1 MKKLLAIILSVAMLL
16 SLVACGGTAPEAG
29 GEAGAPAEEM
39 GLVGFCSV
47 SLSESIY
54 VLTQE
59 ALENI
64 FEGKAKVQTVS
75 CDNDSAT
82 QISQIKTFVTMGAD
96 LIIIN
101 PTDIDAL
108 ADAIKEA
115 HEAGV
120 KVYINGATSK
130 SLSEEYYDCCTV
142 SNEYLIGAYVA
153 LIAKNWIEAHADELT
168 AANPNWEVA
177 FLQSSLSEE
186 TLERSAGEMAILEP
200 YLKDY
205 EGNYIDISGNVVD
218 EANKVENPAYCKIAA
233 DRYKGVIVEQDQT
246 NGGLNVANIL
256 TTNPNTRVFIA
267 YNSLASTQGGQYIVD
282 NYPDQI
288 NEFAFFSSGVMGNEA
303 DYMVGAVS
311 ATDGVTPSVMRGACQ
326 FGVSAAGGEVADSVA
341 NTAYAIMYGTEG
353 VDYVKNN
360 IDGIAAWWT
369 VDEAWGNGT
378 AHVAH
383 FNILSGA
390 TVQAFDPIGAL
401 TDENTVTYWNSKDG
415 FVEKEAAAAQDA
427 PTEDAPAA
435 EAPAGSAAAVV
446 AGEYTYMETTPFGE
460 IKWTVTLNEDGTA
473 VVAQPENEGMGNPT
487 WTAVWTDNGD
497 GTFTTSECVG
507 DGPQIAGFWE
517 NNAIV
522 WQLLNDNC
530 TVPVKADDYAAHVDA
545 HGIPAGEATASGA
558 PVAAGE
564 YVYMETTPFGE
575 IKWTVTLNEDGTA
588 IVAQPENEGMGN
600 PTWTA
605 VWTDNGDGTF
615 TTSECVGDGP
625 QIAGFWENN
634 SIVWQLLN
642 ENCTVPVKADDY
654 AAHVDAHGIP
664 TGEVAASGTPV
675 AAGEYTYMEPTPFG
689 EIKWTVT
696 LNEDGTAIVAQ
707 PENEG
712 MGNPTWTAVW
722 TDNGDGTF
730 TTAECVGDGPQI
742 ASFWKDNSITWT
754 DNGDGTVTPVE

>member
-1 MKKLLAIILSVAMLL
+1 MKKLLAVILAFAMLL
-16 SLVACGGTAPEAG
+16 SLAACGQQGEDPAATG
-29 GEAGAPAEEM
+29 GEEEL
-39 GLVGFCSV
+39 GLIGFCSV

-59 ALENI
+59 ALEAK
-64 FEGKAKVQTVS
+64 FEGKAVVQTVS

-96 LIIIN
+96 MIIIN

-108 ADAIKEA
+108 SDAIIEA
-115 HEAGV
+115 HNAGV
-120 KVYINGATSK
+120 KVYINGATSD
-130 SLSEEYYDCCTV
+130 SLSDEYYDCCTV

-218 EANKVENPAYCKIAA
+218 EANKVENPAYCQIAA
-233 DRYKGVIVEQDQT
+233 ERYKGVIVEQDQT

-288 NEFAFFSSGVMGNEA
+288 DEFAFFSSGVMGNEA

-311 ATDGVTPSVMRGACQ
+311 DTDGVTPSVMRGACQ

-369 VDEAWGNGT
+369 VDEEWGNGT
-378 AHVAH
+378 ASVAH

-401 TDENTVTYWNSKDG
+401 TDENTVIYWNSKDG
-415 FVEKEAAAAQDA
+415 FIVEEAPVDDVPVVDEPNVTPGAYTYEYEGQGGLETAEFDLADDGTCKFYLPGHPFITDEYAGTYTREGNVVTITGLKHVDPASPYQIPGLWDFIDAATGDATITVNDKDGTFVPGAAAA
-427 PTEDAPAA
+427 PAA
-435 EAPAGSAAAVV
+435 VAVT
-446 AGEYTYMETTPFGE
+446 AGEYTYLEATPFGE
-460 IKWTVTLNEDGTA
+460 MKWVITLNEDGTA
-473 VVAQPENEGMGNPT
+473 VFGQPENAGMGNPT

-497 GTFTTSECVG
+497 GTFTTAECVG
-507 DGPQIAGFWE
+507 DGPQIAF
-517 NNAIV
+517 
-522 WQLLNDNC
+522 
-530 TVPVKADDYAAHVDA
+530 
-545 HGIPAGEATASGA
+545 
-558 PVAAGE
+558 
-564 YVYMETTPFGE
+564 
-575 IKWTVTLNEDGTA
+575 
-588 IVAQPENEGMGN
+588 
-600 PTWTA
+600 
-605 VWTDNGDGTF
+605 
-615 TTSECVGDGP
+615 
-625 QIAGFWENN
+625 FWENN

-642 ENCTVPVKADDY
+642 DNCAVPVKADDY

-664 TGEVAASGTPV
+664 TGETAAAGI
-675 AAGEYTYMEPTPFG
+675 AAGEYTFMETTPYG
-689 EIKWTVT
+689 EMKWVVT

-707 PENEG
+707 PENAG

-742 ASFWKDNSITWT
+742 ASFWNNNSITWIN
-754 DNGDGTVTPVE
+754 NGDGTVTPVGYNG

>member
-1 MKKLLAIILSVAMLL
+1 MKKLLAIILAFAMVL
-16 SLVACGGTAPEAG
+16 SLAACGGTAPEAS
-29 GEAGAPAEEM
+29 EAGSEAAEGEL

-64 FEGKAKVQTVS
+64 FEGKAVVQTVS

-96 LIIIN
+96 LIVIN

-108 ADAIKEA
+108 SDAIKEA

-130 SLSEEYYDCCTV
+130 NLSEEYYDCCTV

-168 AANPNWEVA
+168 AANPDWEVA

-205 EGNYIDISGNVVD
+205 EGNYIDVSGNVVD
-218 EANKVENPAYCKIAA
+218 EANKVENPAYCQIAA
-233 DRYKGVIVEQDQT
+233 ERYNGVIVEQDQT

-303 DYMVGAVS
+303 DYMVGSVS

-341 NTAYAIMYGTEG
+341 NTAYAIMYGEEG

-401 TDENTVTYWNSKDG
+401 TDKNTVTYWNSKDG
-415 FVEKEAAAAQDA
+415 FVEAAAAQDA
-427 PTEDAPAA
+427 PAEEAPAADAPAV
-435 EAPAGSAAAVV
+435 EAPANAAPVP
-446 AGEYTYMETTPFGE
+446 AGEYTYLEATPFGE
-460 IKWTVTLNEDGTA
+460 MKWVITLNEDGTA
-473 VVAQPENEGMGNPT
+473 VFGQPENEGMGNPS
-487 WTAVWTDNGD
+487 WTAVWSDNGD
-497 GTFTTSECVG
+497 GTFTTAECVG
-507 DGPQIAGFWE
+507 EGPQIAAFWE
-517 NNAIV
+517 NNSIV

-530 TVPVKADDYAAHVDA
+530 AVPVKADDYAAHVDA
-545 HGIPAGEATASGA
+545 HGIPAGEATASGV

-564 YVYMETTPFGE
+564 YTFMETTPFGE
-575 IKWTVTLNEDGTA
+575 MKWTVTLNEDGTA
-588 IVAQPENEGMGN
+588 VVAQPENAGMGN
-600 PTWTA
+600 PSWTA

-615 TTSECVGDGP
+615 
-625 QIAGFWENN
+625 I
-634 SIVWQLLN
+634 
-642 ENCTVPVKADDY
+642 
-654 AAHVDAHGIP
+654 
-664 TGEVAASGTPV
+664 
-675 AAGEYTYMEPTPFG
+675 
-689 EIKWTVT
+689 
-696 LNEDGTAIVAQ
+696 
-707 PENEG
+707 
-712 MGNPTWTAVW
+712 
-722 TDNGDGTF
+722 
-730 TTAECVGDGPQI
+730 TAECVGEGPQI
-742 ASFWKDNSITWT
+742 ASFWNNNSITWT
-754 DNGDGTVTPVE
+754 NNGDGTVTPVGYTD

>member
-1 MKKLLAIILSVAMLL
+1 MKKLLAIILSLAMLL
-16 SLVACGGTAPEAG
+16 SLAACGGTAPEAG
-29 GEAGAPAEEM
+29 GEAAESGEEL

-64 FEGKAKVQTVS
+64 FEGKTVVQTVS

-96 LIIIN
+96 LIVIN
-101 PTDIDAL
+101 PTDVDAL
-108 ADAIKEA
+108 SDAIMEA
-115 HEAGV
+115 HNAGV
-120 KVYINGATSK
+120 KVYINGATSD

-168 AANPNWEVA
+168 AANPNWEVS

-205 EGNYIDISGNVVD
+205 EGNYIDVSGNVVD
-218 EANKVENPAYCKIAA
+218 EANKVENPAYCQIAA
-233 DRYKGVIVEQDQT
+233 ERYNGVVVEQDQT

-303 DYMVGAVS
+303 DYMVGSVS

-341 NTAYAIMYGTEG
+341 NTAYAIMYGEEG

-378 AHVAH
+378 ASVAH

-390 TVQAFDPIGAL
+390 TVQAFDPIEAL

-415 FVEKEAAAAQDA
+415 FVENASAEAET
-427 PTEDAPAA
+427 PVEDAPADVVPGTYTYDYEGMGGTETA
-435 EAPAGSAAAVV
+435 QIVLGDDGIATFSLPGNAMITDVYQAPYTREGNVVTITGFKNVDEASPYPVPGLWDFIDSTTGDCTITVNDNDGTFVPGAVAAAAVA
-446 AGEYTYMETTPFGE
+446 AGEYTFMEATPFGE
-460 IKWTVTLNEDGTA
+460 MKWTVTLNEDGTA
-473 VVAQPENEGMGNPT
+473 RFGQPENESMGNPM
-487 WTAVWTDNGD
+487 WDAVWTDHGD
-497 GTFTTSECVG
+497 STFTTSEAVG
-507 DGPQIAGFWE
+507 DGPQIA
-517 NNAIV
+517 
-522 WQLLNDNC
+522 D
-530 TVPVKADDYAAHVDA
+530 
-545 HGIPAGEATASGA
+545 
-558 PVAAGE
+558 
-564 YVYMETTPFGE
+564 
-575 IKWTVTLNEDGTA
+575 
-588 IVAQPENEGMGN
+588 
-600 PTWTA
+600 
-605 VWTDNGDGTF
+605 
-615 TTSECVGDGP
+615 
-625 QIAGFWENN
+625 
-634 SIVWQLLN
+634 
-642 ENCTVPVKADDY
+642 
-654 AAHVDAHGIP
+654 
-664 TGEVAASGTPV
+664 
-675 AAGEYTYMEPTPFG
+675 
-689 EIKWTVT
+689 
-696 LNEDGTAIVAQ
+696 
-707 PENEG
+707 
-712 MGNPTWTAVW
+712 
-722 TDNGDGTF
+722 
-730 TTAECVGDGPQI
+730 
-742 ASFWKDNSITWT
+742 FWKDNSITWI
-754 DNGDGTVTPVE
+754 DNGDGTVTPVGYTG

>member
-1 MKKLLAIILSVAMLL
+1 MKKLLAIILSIAMVL
-16 SLVACGGTAPEAG
+16 SLAACGGTAPEAG
-29 GEAGAPAEEM
+29 ESGGEAEGEL

-54 VLTQE
+54 VLTQQ

-64 FEGKAKVQTVS
+64 FAGKAKVQTVS

-96 LIIIN
+96 LIVIN

-108 ADAIKEA
+108 SDAIIEA
-115 HEAGV
+115 HNAGV
-120 KVYINGATSK
+120 KVYINGATSD

-153 LIAKNWIEAHADELT
+153 LIAKNWIEAHEAELT

-205 EGNYIDISGNVVD
+205 EGNYVDVSGNVVD
-218 EANKVENPAYCKIAA
+218 EANKVENPAYCKAAA
-233 DRYKGVIVEQDQT
+233 DRYKGVVVEQDQT
-246 NGGLNVANIL
+246 NGGLNVANSL

-378 AHVAH
+378 ASVAH

-390 TVQAFDPIGAL
+390 TVQAFDPIEAL

-415 FVEKEAAAAQDA
+415 FVENAAAPETPAETPKEIVPGAYTYEYEGQGGLETAEFDLADDGTCKFFLPGHPFITDEYAGTYTREGNVVTITGLKHVDPASPYQIPGLWDFIDA
-427 PTEDAPAA
+427 ATGDAVITVNDSDGTFVPGAV
-435 EAPAGSAAAVV
+435 EAPAVA
-446 AGEYTYMETTPFGE
+446 AGEYTFMETTPFGE
-460 IKWTVTLNEDGTA
+460 MKWV
-473 VVAQPENEGMGNPT
+473 
-487 WTAVWTDNGD
+487 
-497 GTFTTSECVG
+497 
-507 DGPQIAGFWE
+507 
-517 NNAIV
+517 
-522 WQLLNDNC
+522 
-530 TVPVKADDYAAHVDA
+530 
-545 HGIPAGEATASGA
+545 
-558 PVAAGE
+558 
-564 YVYMETTPFGE
+564 
-575 IKWTVTLNEDGTA
+575 VTLNEDGTA
-588 IVAQPENEGMGN
+588 IVAQPENAGMGN
-600 PTWTA
+600 PSWTA

-615 TTSECVGDGP
+615 ITAECVGDGP
-625 QIAGFWENN
+625 QIAGFW
-634 SIVWQLLN
+634 
-642 ENCTVPVKADDY
+642 
-654 AAHVDAHGIP
+654 
-664 TGEVAASGTPV
+664 
-675 AAGEYTYMEPTPFG
+675 
-689 EIKWTVT
+689 
-696 LNEDGTAIVAQ
+696 
-707 PENEG
+707 
-712 MGNPTWTAVW
+712 
-722 TDNGDGTF
+722 
-730 TTAECVGDGPQI
+730 
-742 ASFWKDNSITWT
+742 KDNSITWIN
-754 DNGDGTVTPVE
+754 NGDGTVTPVGYTG

>member
-16 SLVACGGTAPEAG
+16 SLAACGGAAPEAPEA
-29 GEAGAPAEEM
+29 GEAGAPAEEL

-64 FEGKAKVQTVS
+64 FAGKAKVQTVS

-153 LIAKNWIEAHADELT
+153 LIAKNWIEAHEAELT
-168 AANPNWEVA
+168 AANPNWEIA

-205 EGNYIDISGNVVD
+205 EGNYIDVSGNVVD
-218 EANKVENPAYCKIAA
+218 EANKVENPAYCKAAA
-233 DRYKGVIVEQDQT
+233 DRYKGVVVEQDQT

-390 TVQAFDPIGAL
+390 TVQAFDPIAAL
-401 TDENTVTYWNSKDG
+401 TDKNTVTYWNSKDG
-415 FVEKEAAAAQDA
+415 FVEKNA
-427 PTEDAPAA
+427 AA
-435 EAPAGSAAAVV
+435 EAPKEEAPAPEAPAAPAGPAAAVP
-446 AGEYTYMETTPFGE
+446 AGEYSYMEATPFGE
-460 IKWTVTLNEDGTA
+460 MKWVITLNEDGTA
-473 VVAQPENEGMGNPT
+473 VFGQPENAQMGNPT
-487 WTAVWTDNGD
+487 WTATWTDNGD
-497 GTFTTSECVG
+497 GTFTTAECVG
-507 DGPQIAGFWE
+507 EGPQIASFWE
-517 NNAIV
+517 NNSIV

-530 TVPVKADDYAAHVDA
+530 AVPVKADDYATHVDA
-545 HGIPAGEATASGA
+545 HGIPAGEVASGE
-558 PVAAGE
+558 PIAAGE
-564 YVYMETTPFGE
+564 YTFMETTPFGE
-575 IKWTVTLNEDGTA
+575 MKWVVTLNEDGTA
-588 IVAQPENEGMGN
+588 IVAQPENAGMGN

-605 VWTDNGDGTF
+605 KWTDNGDGTF
-615 TTSECVGDGP
+615 
-625 QIAGFWENN
+625 I
-634 SIVWQLLN
+634 
-642 ENCTVPVKADDY
+642 
-654 AAHVDAHGIP
+654 
-664 TGEVAASGTPV
+664 
-675 AAGEYTYMEPTPFG
+675 
-689 EIKWTVT
+689 
-696 LNEDGTAIVAQ
+696 
-707 PENEG
+707 
-712 MGNPTWTAVW
+712 
-722 TDNGDGTF
+722 
-730 TTAECVGDGPQI
+730 TAECVGEGPQI
-742 ASFWKDNSITWT
+742 ASFWSNNSITWT
-754 DNGDGTVTPVE
+754 NNGDGTVTPVGYTG

>member
-16 SLVACGGTAPEAG
+16 SLAACGGGNTEPQG
-29 GEAGAPAEEM
+29 GEAADGEL

-59 ALENI
+59 ALEEI
-64 FEGKAKVQTVS
+64 FAGKAVVQTVS

-96 LIIIN
+96 MIIIN
-101 PTDIDAL
+101 PTDVDAL
-108 ADAIKEA
+108 SDAIIEA
-115 HEAGV
+115 HNAGV
-120 KVYINGATSK
+120 KVYINGATSD
-130 SLSEEYYDCCTV
+130 SLSDEYYDCCTV
-142 SNEYLIGAYVA
+142 SNEYLCGAYVA
-153 LIAKNWIEAHADELT
+153 LIAKNWIEAHADELA
-168 AANPNWEVA
+168 AANPNWELA
-177 FLQSSLSEE
+177 FLESSLSEE
-186 TLERSAGEMAILEP
+186 TLERSAGAMSIVEP

-205 EGNYIDISGNVVD
+205 EGNYVDVSGNVVD
-218 EANKVENPAYCKIAA
+218 EANKVENPAYSAIAA
-233 DRYKGVIVEQDQT
+233 EHYAGVVVEQDQT

-282 NYPDQI
+282 NYPDQLD
-288 NEFAFFSSGVMGNEA
+288 EFAFFSAGVMGNEA

-353 VDYVKNN
+353 VDYFKRNP
-360 IDGIAAWWT
+360 DGIAAWWT

-378 AHVAH
+378 AYVAH

-390 TVQAFDPIGAL
+390 TVQGFDPIAAL

-415 FVEKEAAAAQDA
+415 YVVEETPVEETPAQEEPAVETPVAGA
-427 PTEDAPAA
+427 PVT
-435 EAPAGSAAAVV
+435 

-460 IKWTVTLNEDGTA
+460 VKWVVTLNEDGTA

-487 WTAVWTDNGD
+487 WTAVWADNGD
-497 GTFTTSECVG
+497 GTYTTSECVG
-507 DGPQIAGFWE
+507 EGPQIA
-517 NNAIV
+517 
-522 WQLLNDNC
+522 
-530 TVPVKADDYAAHVDA
+530 T
-545 HGIPAGEATASGA
+545 
-558 PVAAGE
+558 
-564 YVYMETTPFGE
+564 
-575 IKWTVTLNEDGTA
+575 
-588 IVAQPENEGMGN
+588 
-600 PTWTA
+600 
-605 VWTDNGDGTF
+605 
-615 TTSECVGDGP
+615 
-625 QIAGFWENN
+625 FWENN
-634 SIVWQLLN
+634 SIRWQLLN

-664 TGEVAASGTPV
+664 AGETVAAEPV
-675 AAGEYTYMEPTPFG
+675 AAGEYTFMEATPYG
-689 EIKWTVT
+689 EFLWTVT
-696 LNEDGTAIVAQ
+696 LNEDGTAVVAQ
-707 PENEG
+707 PENES

-742 ASFWKDNSITWT
+742 ASFWNNNSITWT
-754 DNGDGTVTPVE
+754 NNGDGTVTPVGYTG

>member
-1 MKKLLAIILSVAMLL
+1 MKKLLAIMLACAMLL
-16 SLVACGGTAPEAG
+16 SLAACSQQGNDPAATG
-29 GEAGAPAEEM
+29 GEGEEEL

-59 ALENI
+59 ALEEI
-64 FEGKAKVQTVS
+64 FAGKAVVQTVS

-168 AANPNWEVA
+168 AANPDWEVA
-177 FLQSSLSEE
+177 FLESSLSEE
-186 TLERSAGEMAILEP
+186 TLERSAGERAILEP

-205 EGNYIDISGNVVD
+205 EGNYIDISGNIVD
-218 EANKVENPAYCKIAA
+218 EANKVENPAYCQIAA
-233 DRYKGVIVEQDQT
+233 ERYKGVIVEQDQT

-288 NEFAFFSSGVMGNEA
+288 DEFAFFSSGVMGNEA

-311 ATDGVTPSVMRGACQ
+311 DTDGVTPSVMRGACQ

-369 VDEAWGNGT
+369 VDEEWGNGT
-378 AHVAH
+378 ASVAH

-390 TVQAFDPIGAL
+390 TVQAFDPIAAL
-401 TDENTVTYWNSKDG
+401 TDENTVIYWNSKDG
-415 FVEKEAAAAQDA
+415 FIVEET
-427 PTEDAPAA
+427 PVEDVPVVD
-435 EAPAGSAAAVV
+435 EPVVDVPAGPAVAVAA
-446 AGEYTYMETTPFGE
+446 GDYTYMEATPFGE
-460 IKWTVTLNEDGTA
+460 VKWVVTLNEDGTA

-497 GTFTTSECVG
+497 GTYTTSECVG

-517 NNAIV
+517 NNSIV

-545 HGIPAGEATASGA
+545 HGIPTGGA
-558 PVAAGE
+558 AAIAAGE
-564 YVYMETTPFGE
+564 YTFMEATPFDE

-605 VWTDNGDGTF
+605 VWTDNGDGTY
-615 TTSECVGDGP
+615 TTAECVGDGP
-625 QIAGFWENN
+625 QIAGFWKN
-634 SIVWQLLN
+634 
-642 ENCTVPVKADDY
+642 
-654 AAHVDAHGIP
+654 
-664 TGEVAASGTPV
+664 
-675 AAGEYTYMEPTPFG
+675 
-689 EIKWTVT
+689 
-696 LNEDGTAIVAQ
+696 
-707 PENEG
+707 
-712 MGNPTWTAVW
+712 
-722 TDNGDGTF
+722 
-730 TTAECVGDGPQI
+730 
-742 ASFWKDNSITWT
+742 NSITWIN
-754 DNGDGTVTPVE
+754 NGDGTVTPVGYTG

>member
-1 MKKLLAIILSVAMLL
+1 MKKLLAIILSLAMLL
-16 SLVACGGTAPEAG
+16 SLAACGGSAPAATEAG
-29 GEAGAPAEEM
+29 GNAAESGEEL

-64 FEGKAKVQTVS
+64 FEGKAVVQTVS
-75 CDNDSAT
+75 CDNDAAT

-96 LIIIN
+96 MIIIN

-108 ADAIKEA
+108 ADAIIEA
-115 HEAGV
+115 HNAGV

-130 SLSEEYYDCCTV
+130 GLSEEYYDCCTV

-153 LIAKNWIEAHADELT
+153 LIAKNWIEQHADELT
-168 AANPNWEVA
+168 AANPDWEVS

-205 EGNYIDISGNVVD
+205 EGNYIDVSGNVVD
-218 EANKVENPAYCKIAA
+218 EANKVENPAYCQIAA
-233 DRYKGVIVEQDQT
+233 ERYNGVIVEQDQT

-303 DYMVGAVS
+303 DYMVGSVS

-341 NTAYAIMYGTEG
+341 NTAYAIMYGEEG

-378 AHVAH
+378 ASVAH

-390 TVQAFDPIGAL
+390 TVQAFDPIEAL
-401 TDENTVTYWNSKDG
+401 TDENTVIYWNSKDG
-415 FVEKEAAAAQDA
+415 FVEAAAAQDTPA
-427 PTEDAPAA
+427 EETPAQDAPAA
-435 EAPAGSAAAVV
+435 EAPAGTAAAVP
-446 AGEYTYMETTPFGE
+446 AGEYTYMEATPFGE
-460 IKWTVTLNEDGTA
+460 MKWVITLNEDGTA
-473 VVAQPENEGMGNPT
+473 VFGQPEN
-487 WTAVWTDNGD
+487 A
-497 GTFTTSECVG
+497 
-507 DGPQIAGFWE
+507 
-517 NNAIV
+517 
-522 WQLLNDNC
+522 
-530 TVPVKADDYAAHVDA
+530 
-545 HGIPAGEATASGA
+545 
-558 PVAAGE
+558 
-564 YVYMETTPFGE
+564 
-575 IKWTVTLNEDGTA
+575 
-588 IVAQPENEGMGN
+588 
-600 PTWTA
+600 
-605 VWTDNGDGTF
+605 
-615 TTSECVGDGP
+615 
-625 QIAGFWENN
+625 
-634 SIVWQLLN
+634 
-642 ENCTVPVKADDY
+642 
-654 AAHVDAHGIP
+654 
-664 TGEVAASGTPV
+664 
-675 AAGEYTYMEPTPFG
+675 
-689 EIKWTVT
+689 
-696 LNEDGTAIVAQ
+696 
-707 PENEG
+707 G

-730 TTAECVGDGPQI
+730 TTAECVGEGPQIAAFWENNSILWQLLNDNCAVPVKADDYAAHVDAHGIPAGEASASGAPIAAGEYTFMEATPFGEFKWTVTLNEDGTAIVAQPENESMGCPTWTAVWTDNGDGTFTTAECVGEGPQI
-742 ASFWKDNSITWT
+742 ASFWNNNAITWI
-754 DNGDGTVTPVE
+754 DNGDGTVTPVGYSG

>member
-1 MKKLLAIILSVAMLL
+1 MKKLLAIMLSVAMLL

-29 GEAGAPAEEM
+29 ESGGEAEGEL

-54 VLTQE
+54 VLTQQ

-64 FEGKAKVQTVS
+64 FAGKAKVQTVS

-96 LIIIN
+96 LIVIN

-108 ADAIKEA
+108 SDAIIEA
-115 HEAGV
+115 HNAGV
-120 KVYINGATSK
+120 KVYINGATSD

-153 LIAKNWIEAHADELT
+153 LIAKNWIEAHADQLT

-205 EGNYIDISGNVVD
+205 EGNYIDVSGNVVD
-218 EANKVENPAYCKIAA
+218 ESNKVENPAYCKIAA
-233 DRYKGVIVEQDQT
+233 DRYKGVIVEQDQQ

-303 DYMVGAVS
+303 DYMVGSVS

-369 VDEAWGNGT
+369 VDEEWGNGT
-378 AHVAH
+378 ASVAH

-390 TVQAFDPIGAL
+390 TVQAFDPIAAL

-415 FVEKEAAAAQDA
+415 FVENAAAPETPAETPKEIVPGAYTYEYEGQGGLETAEFDLADDGSCKFFLPGHPFITDEYAGTYTREGNVVTITGLKHVDPASPYQIPGLWDFIDA
-427 PTEDAPAA
+427 ATGDAVITVNDNDGTFVPGAV
-435 EAPAGSAAAVV
+435 EAPVIA
-446 AGEYTYMETTPFGE
+446 AGEYTFMETTPFGE
-460 IKWTVTLNEDGTA
+460 MKWVVTLNEDGTA
-473 VVAQPENEGMGNPT
+473 VVAQPENAGMGNPS

-497 GTFTTSECVG
+497 GTFITAECVG
-507 DGPQIAGFWE
+507 DGPQIAGFW
-517 NNAIV
+517 
-522 WQLLNDNC
+522 
-530 TVPVKADDYAAHVDA
+530 
-545 HGIPAGEATASGA
+545 
-558 PVAAGE
+558 
-564 YVYMETTPFGE
+564 
-575 IKWTVTLNEDGTA
+575 
-588 IVAQPENEGMGN
+588 
-600 PTWTA
+600 
-605 VWTDNGDGTF
+605 
-615 TTSECVGDGP
+615 
-625 QIAGFWENN
+625 
-634 SIVWQLLN
+634 
-642 ENCTVPVKADDY
+642 
-654 AAHVDAHGIP
+654 
-664 TGEVAASGTPV
+664 
-675 AAGEYTYMEPTPFG
+675 
-689 EIKWTVT
+689 
-696 LNEDGTAIVAQ
+696 
-707 PENEG
+707 
-712 MGNPTWTAVW
+712 
-722 TDNGDGTF
+722 
-730 TTAECVGDGPQI
+730 
-742 ASFWKDNSITWT
+742 KDNSITWIN
-754 DNGDGTVTPVE
+754 NGDGTVTPVGYTG

>member
-1 MKKLLAIILSVAMLL
+1 MKKLIAIILSIAMLL
-16 SLVACGGTAPEAG
+16 SLAACGGAAPETPEAG
-29 GEAGAPAEEM
+29 GEAAPGEELD
-39 GLVGFCSV
+39 LVGFCSV

-64 FEGKAKVQTVS
+64 FAGKAKVQTVS

-96 LIIIN
+96 MIIIN
-101 PTDIDAL
+101 PTDVDAL
-108 ADAIKEA
+108 SDAIIEA
-115 HEAGV
+115 HNAGV

-130 SLSEEYYDCCTV
+130 NLSEEYYDCCTV

-205 EGNYIDISGNVVD
+205 EGNYIDVSGNIVD

-288 NEFAFFSSGVMGNEA
+288 DEFAFFSSGVMGNEA

-369 VDEAWGNGT
+369 VDEEWGNGT
-378 AHVAH
+378 ASVAH

-401 TDENTVTYWNSKDG
+401 TDANTVTYWNSKDG
-415 FVEKEAAAAQDA
+415 FVENQNA
-427 PTEDAPAA
+427 P
-435 EAPAGSAAAVV
+435 EAPVEEAPKEIVPGHYTYEYEGQGGPETAEFDLAEDGTCKFFLPGHPFIADEYAGAYTREGNVVTITGLKHVDPASPYQIPGLWDFIDAETGNAVITVNDATGTFVPGAVEVAAVA
-446 AGEYTYMETTPFGE
+446 AGEYTFMETTPFGE
-460 IKWTVTLNEDGTA
+460 MKWVITLNEDGTS
-473 VVAQPENEGMGNPT
+473 VFGQPENEGMGCP
-487 WTAVWTDNGD
+487 
-497 GTFTTSECVG
+497 S
-507 DGPQIAGFWE
+507 
-517 NNAIV
+517 
-522 WQLLNDNC
+522 
-530 TVPVKADDYAAHVDA
+530 
-545 HGIPAGEATASGA
+545 
-558 PVAAGE
+558 
-564 YVYMETTPFGE
+564 
-575 IKWTVTLNEDGTA
+575 
-588 IVAQPENEGMGN
+588 
-600 PTWTA
+600 
-605 VWTDNGDGTF
+605 
-615 TTSECVGDGP
+615 
-625 QIAGFWENN
+625 
-634 SIVWQLLN
+634 
-642 ENCTVPVKADDY
+642 
-654 AAHVDAHGIP
+654 
-664 TGEVAASGTPV
+664 
-675 AAGEYTYMEPTPFG
+675 
-689 EIKWTVT
+689 
-696 LNEDGTAIVAQ
+696 
-707 PENEG
+707 
-712 MGNPTWTAVW
+712 WTAVW

-730 TTAECVGDGPQI
+730 TTAECVGEGPQI
-742 ASFWKDNSITWT
+742 ASFWNNNSITWIN
-754 DNGDGTVTPVE
+754 NGDGTVTPVGYTG

>member
-16 SLVACGGTAPEAG
+16 SLAACGAAPEAPEAG
-29 GEAGAPAEEM
+29 GEAGAPAEEL

-64 FEGKAKVQTVS
+64 FAGKAKVQTVS

-96 LIIIN
+96 LIVIN

-108 ADAIKEA
+108 SDAIKEA

-120 KVYINGATSK
+120 KVYINGATSD

-153 LIAKNWIEAHADELT
+153 LIAKNWIEAHADELS
-168 AANPNWEVA
+168 AANPDWEVA

-233 DRYKGVIVEQDQT
+233 DRYKGVVVEQDQT

-303 DYMVGAVS
+303 DYMVGSVS

-378 AHVAH
+378 AYVAH

-401 TDENTVTYWNSKDG
+401 TDANTVTYWNSKDG
-415 FVEKEAAAAQDA
+415 FVEKEAAAETPDA
-427 PTEDAPAA
+427 PETPA
-435 EAPAGSAAAVV
+435 EVV
-446 AGEYTYMETTPFGE
+446 PGAYTYEYEGQGGPETAEFD
-460 IKWTVTLNEDGTA
+460 LADDGTCKFFLPGHPFITDEYA
-473 VVAQPENEGMGNPT
+473 GTYTREGNVVTITGLKHVDPASPYQIPGLWDFIDAATGDATITVN
-487 WTAVWTDNGD
+487 DND
-497 GTFTTSECVG
+497 GTF
-507 DGPQIAGFWE
+507 
-517 NNAIV
+517 
-522 WQLLNDNC
+522 
-530 TVPVKADDYAAHVDA
+530 VPGAVAASA
-545 HGIPAGEATASGA
+545 
-558 PVAAGE
+558 VAAGE
-564 YVYMETTPFGE
+564 YTFMEATPFGE
-575 IKWTVTLNEDGTA
+575 MKWIVTLNEDGTA

-600 PTWTA
+600 P
-605 VWTDNGDGTF
+605 
-615 TTSECVGDGP
+615 S
-625 QIAGFWENN
+625 
-634 SIVWQLLN
+634 
-642 ENCTVPVKADDY
+642 
-654 AAHVDAHGIP
+654 
-664 TGEVAASGTPV
+664 
-675 AAGEYTYMEPTPFG
+675 
-689 EIKWTVT
+689 
-696 LNEDGTAIVAQ
+696 
-707 PENEG
+707 
-712 MGNPTWTAVW
+712 WTAVW

-742 ASFWKDNSITWT
+742 APFWNNNSITWI
-754 DNGDGTVTPVE
+754 DNGDGTVTPVGYTG

>member
-1 MKKLLAIILSVAMLL
+1 MKKLLAIILSIAMVL
-16 SLVACGGTAPEAG
+16 SLAACGGGNTEPQG
-29 GEAGAPAEEM
+29 GDAAAEGEL

-64 FEGKAKVQTVS
+64 FEGKATVQTVS

-96 LIIIN
+96 LIVIN

-108 ADAIKEA
+108 SDAIKEA

-120 KVYINGATSK
+120 KVYINGATSD

-168 AANPNWEVA
+168 AANPDWEVA

-233 DRYKGVIVEQDQT
+233 DHYAGVIVEQDQT

-288 NEFAFFSSGVMGNEA
+288 DEFAFFSSGVMGNEA

-341 NTAYAIMYGTEG
+341 NTAYAIMYGEEG

-369 VDEAWGNGT
+369 VDEEWGNGT
-378 AHVAH
+378 ASVAH

-390 TVQAFDPIGAL
+390 TVQAFDPIEAL

-415 FVEKEAAAAQDA
+415 FVEAAAAQDA
-427 PTEDAPAA
+427 PAEEATAQDAPAV
-435 EAPAGSAAAVV
+435 EAPAGSAAAVA
-446 AGEYTYMETTPFGE
+446 AGEYIYKETTPFGE
-460 IKWTVTLNEDGTA
+460 IGWVVTLNEDGTA

-497 GTFTTSECVG
+497 GTYTTSECVG
-507 DGPQIAGFWE
+507 EGPQIAGFWE
-517 NNAIV
+517 NNSIV

-545 HGIPAGEATASGA
+545 HGIP
-558 PVAAGE
+558 
-564 YVYMETTPFGE
+564 
-575 IKWTVTLNEDGTA
+575 
-588 IVAQPENEGMGN
+588 
-600 PTWTA
+600 
-605 VWTDNGDGTF
+605 
-615 TTSECVGDGP
+615 
-625 QIAGFWENN
+625 
-634 SIVWQLLN
+634 
-642 ENCTVPVKADDY
+642 
-654 AAHVDAHGIP
+654 
-664 TGEVAASGTPV
+664 TGEVAVSGTPV

-689 EIKWTVT
+689 EIGWTVT
-696 LNEDGTAIVAQ
+696 LNEDGTAVVAQ

-742 ASFWKDNSITWT
+742 ASFWKDNSITWI